1 MKIWEVHALQ
11 SGGRIR
17 TTVEGHCD
25 IDGLL
30 LSEKGYLLAIRDM
43 RPGQLVWLVEEFGP
57 ENAASELVGHY
68 HSPEPGHLGRA
79 LVMGR
84 SRLGDP
90 ILLRS
95 DEVPEPVR
103 PVVRAGAVYN

>member
-17 TTVEGHCD
+17 TTTEGHCE

-30 LSEKGYLLAIRDM
+30 LSEKAYLLAIRDT
-43 RPGQLVWLVEEFGP
+43 RPAHLFRLVDEIGP
-57 ENAASELVGHY
+57 ENAASELLNYY
-68 HSPEPGHLGRA
+68 HSPDTGHAGHSL
-79 LVMGR
+79 LTGR

-90 ILLRS
+90 LLMRS
-95 DEVPEPVR
+95 DEVRTPAREY
-103 PVVRAGAVYN
+103 AT

>member
-17 TTVEGHCD
+17 TTGEGHCE

-30 LSEKGYLLAIRDM
+30 LSEKAYLLAVRDM
-43 RPGQLVWLVEEFGP
+43 RPAQLFRLVDELGP
-57 ENAASELVGHY
+57 ENAASELLNY
-68 HSPEPGHLGRA
+68 SRSPDPGHAGHSL
-79 LVMGR
+79 LTGR

-90 ILLRS
+90 LLVRS
-95 DEVPEPVR
+95 DEVRLPAREY
-103 PVVRAGAVYN
+103 AT

>member
-1 MKIWEVHALQ
+1 MKIWEVHAMH
-11 SGGRIR
+11 SGGRVR

-30 LSEKGYLLAIRDM
+30 LSEKAYLLAIRDM
-43 RPGQLVWLVEEFGP
+43 RPNQLIKMVDDFGP
-57 ENAASELVGHY
+57 ENAANELVTHY

-79 LVMGR
+79 LVAGR

-95 DEVPEPVR
+95 DEAPEPVR
-103 PVVRAGAVYN
+103 QPARAASLYN